1 MNQEPGIKSLA
12 PGYLFY
18 TKSRVIGRS
27 CSLSKYLPII
37 ESSGLSDIG
46 LVRKDNQDS
55 IHLADGSHPPEMGLL
70 YAVADGMGGY
80 THGAIAS
87 ALAIKKLAETLY
99 NGNGRPNPKSLRRGV
114 ESANLSIYKT
124 AERLGAGRM
133 GTTLTAAYILEDEL
147 HLVHI
152 GDSRA
157 YLIRDRQAT
166 CLTADHTTVGDLV
179 RTRLI
184 TADKVRTHSQRSI
197 LTKSVGIGMFIKPDI
212 SRHKLQEEDYLILC
226 SDGVWSVIQDEEF
239 TQSVIENKGVDQVSQ
254 NLVNLAL
261 ARKTDDNASVV
272 AIHIRELSP
281 AQQKTHHPY
290 NINWFRDRRK

>member
-1 MNQEPGIKSLA
+1 M
-12 PGYLFY
+12 
-18 TKSRVIGRS
+18 
-27 CSLSKYLPII
+27 PII

-46 LVRKDNQDS
+46 LVREDNQDS
-55 IHLADGSHPPEMGLL
+55 IHLPDGSHSPEMGLL

-80 THGAIAS
+80 THGAVAS
-87 ALAIKKLAETLY
+87 ALAIQKLAETLY
-99 NGNGRPNPKSLRRGV
+99 DGNGRPNPKYLRRGV

-133 GTTLTAAYILEDEL
+133 GTTLTAAYIFDDAL
-147 HLVHI
+147 HLVHV

-166 CLTADHTTVGDLV
+166 CLTTDHTTVGDLV

-212 SRHKLQEEDYLILC
+212 SRHKLKEEDYLILC

-239 TQSVIENKGVDQVSQ
+239 AQSVMESKGVDQVSK
-254 NLVNLAL
+254 NLVKLAL
-261 ARKTDDNASVV
+261 DRKTDDNVSVV
-272 AIHIRELSP
+272 TIHIRELSP
-281 AQQKTHHPY
+281 APLKTQPLLKF
-290 NINWFRDRRK
+290 NLIRNRRKLLR

>member
-1 MNQEPGIKSLA
+1 MIRAAWN
-12 PGYLFY
+12 
-18 TKSRVIGRS
+18 GRA
-27 CSLSKYLPII
+27 CILSKYLPVI
-37 ESSGLSDIG
+37 ECSGLSNIG
-46 LVRKDNQDS
+46 LVREDNQDS
-55 IHLADGSHPPEMGLL
+55 IHLPDESHPPESGLL

-80 THGAIAS
+80 THGAVAS
-87 ALAIKKLAETLY
+87 ALALQKLAETLY

-114 ESANLSIYKT
+114 ETANMSIYKA

-147 HLVHI
+147 HLIHV

-184 TADKVRTHSQRSI
+184 TPDKVRTHSQRSI
-197 LTKSVGIGMFIKPDI
+197 LTKSVGIGLFVQPDL
-212 SRHKLQEEDYLILC
+212 SRHKLQKEDYLILC
-226 SDGVWSVIQDEEF
+226 SDGVWSVVQDEEF
-239 TQSVIENKGVDQVSQ
+239 AQVVIESEEIDLVSQ

-261 ARKTDDNASVV
+261 ERKTDDNVSVI
-272 AIHIRELSP
+272 AIHIRELLP
-281 AQQKTHHPY
+281 AQSEKQQPLKSK
-290 NINWFRDRRK
+290 WFRNRRKLV

>member
-1 MNQEPGIKSLA
+1 
-12 PGYLFY
+12 
-18 TKSRVIGRS
+18 
-27 CSLSKYLPII
+27 LSKNLPVI

-46 LVRKDNQDS
+46 PVREDNQDS
-55 IHLADGSHPPEMGLL
+55 IHLPDARHPPELGLL

-80 THGAIAS
+80 THGAVAS
-87 ALAIKKLAETLY
+87 ALAIQKLAEALY
-99 NGNGRPNPKSLRRGV
+99 NGKGRPTSRSLRRGV

-133 GTTLTAAYILEDEL
+133 GTTLTAAYIFDDAMQ
-147 HLVHI
+147 LVHV

-157 YLIRDRQAT
+157 YLIRDQQAT

-184 TADKVRTHSQRSI
+184 TADKVRSHSQRSI
-197 LTKSVGIGMFIKPDI
+197 LTKSVGICMFIKPDI
-212 SRHKLQEEDYLILC
+212 SRHKLKEEDYLILC

-239 TQSVIENKGVDQVSQ
+239 AQSVMKSKGVDQVSQ

-281 AQQKTHHPY
+281 AQQKTQHPY
-290 NINWFRDRRK
+290 NFNWFRDRRK